1 MRSRHLLAV
10 LALTVITSLD
20 GQAHAQNA
28 PARGAA
34 SAADPWSD
42 LVAEAASRFGLPA
55 PWLQAVMRV
64 ESNGDAVA
72 VSSKGALGLMQ
83 LMPQTYAAMRIQLGL
98 GADPLAPRDNIMAGA
113 AYLRAL
119 LDRYGSPGF
128 LAAYN
133 AGPQRFEDY
142 LARRRPLPPETIAYL
157 ARLGQPGGLSRAAT
171 SAARHPRP
179 IADSAASP
187 VFVTRAAS
195 DTAQSVGIVAR
206 QSWRNADLFA
216 AEPAHNQP

>member
-1 MRSRHLLAV
+1 MS
-10 LALTVITSLD
+10 
-20 GQAHAQNA
+20 
-28 PARGAA
+28 
-34 SAADPWSD
+34 
-42 LVAEAASRFGLPA
+42 EAALRFGLPA
-55 PWLQAVMRV
+55 SWLQAVVRV

-83 LMPQTYAAMRIQLGL
+83 LMPQTYAEMRIQLGL
-98 GADPLAPRDNIMAGA
+98 GADSFAPRDNIMAGA

-142 LARRRPLPPETIAYL
+142 LAGRKPLPPETIVYL
-157 ARLGQPGGLSRAAT
+157 ARFRRLGGSIPAGPSP
-171 SAARHPRP
+171 ARHPP
-179 IADSAASP
+179 AITNPAASP

-195 DTAQSVGIVAR
+195 DTPQSVGIVAR
-206 QSWRNADLFA
+206 QTWRNAPLFA